1 MYALLAG
8 TWSDAHGRKTL
19 LFLSVLGQLLASVS
33 YGINYWFLT
42 QISWHFLYL
51 ELIND
56 ICGTY
61 VSYYIA
67 EYSFITDITEPSQ
80 RTFRLAFIDGMD
92 YVSTSIGTKISAP
105 LFISVGYFGVFGV
118 SASVCVLALLYL
130 MVFVKESLHSRTSD
144 QSSSTPLTST
154 STPQYGSQGS
164 DQTSQDESAAKTN
177 FVKTSLKF
185 CVESFRTVFR
195 ARDGYRRHIVLL
207 GVFNFMCY
215 IFTYNGTEGTHRY
228 TFAKAKYKE
237 WSEQE
242 MSSYLFNYR
251 IAYLVSL
258 WFVIP
263 IFTKIFKLSDN
274 IIGVIACL
282 TSATGLIVINN

>member
-1 MYALLAG
+1 MSQCY
-8 TWSDAHGRKTL
+8 TCH
-19 LFLSVLGQLLASVS
+19 VS
-33 YGINYWFLT
+33 
-42 QISWHFLYL
+42 
-51 ELIND
+51 
-56 ICGTY
+56 
-61 VSYYIA
+61 
-67 EYSFITDITEPSQ
+67 
-80 RTFRLAFIDGMD
+80 
-92 YVSTSIGTKISAP
+92 
-105 LFISVGYFGVFGV
+105 
-118 SASVCVLALLYL
+118 
-130 MVFVKESLHSRTSD
+130 SL
-144 QSSSTPLTST
+144 
-154 STPQYGSQGS
+154 
-164 DQTSQDESAAKTN
+164 
-177 FVKTSLKF
+177 
-185 CVESFRTVFR
+185 RTVAAPR
-195 ARDGYRRHIVLL
+195 PGPRRWIVVA
-207 GVFNFMCY
+207 GVLNFMCY